1 MRSKT
6 LSAIYSGLDSA
17 DICSKFIAKSSDDV
31 ATFALL
37 NKMVLEVDYRGRS
50 FEVNQSV
57 IDASATFRFFI

>member
-1 MRSKT
+1 MFYYASNQTKIENQVT
-6 LSAIYSGLDSA
+6 FFIFQYILSSI
-17 DICSKFIAKSSDDV
+17 DV
-31 ATFALL
+31 ATSALL